1 MGCGTDEGVILREL
15 RLGKNKKKK
24 GTPLHA
30 RLTVVSNLDSGRRSQ
45 LASVLAGEVVAGL
58 RDRGSEHGAHVDI
71 VWRAADLPSIAG
83 PLSAGQGMQEPQPA
97 EDPPPEASPA
107 QLAERERAL
116 REELDSSRR
125 ALDQD
130 AREHL
135 ATAEA
140 LVTGAEAD
148 LEEALADLA
157 AVEEAERASADRRS
171 EWAERHAEIEVRHAE
186 AARELAEAERL
197 NSDAVAHALAA
208 YRRLQSV
215 KPRPSQRA
223 AMLAE
228 RWAAYRAR
236 QAGEAVEVE
245 PPPEYLVAPAQAALD
260 AARAAVEEAERAG
273 EVHVDIDTAAVE
285 SLERAHRR
293 VLEAERRTDQRPS
306 RLNRRRLEGAEQA
319 EREALIRLGAADYD
333 DYLRRIVPVV
343 RAGGVTRNLEAAR
356 EALADAEAV
365 WEELHGG
372 VAPMSD
378 EGLAETLAAIR
389 EEAVEVLGHD
399 PGDDALEAS
408 LQGHVENVVD
418 VAWARDE
425 LIEALAGVG
434 VDAIDDIEAVAEDWL
449 SGGPQRRARV
459 RELEAALADIAAEL
473 ADASARIT
481 RPAAEDDT
489 APGQPRGQEEPA
501 EQNVAV
507 DRARSEVETREVRL
521 AQARAAQSEAT
532 ERMARAEAAERRVA
546 EVSSQ
551 LAEAIAAREAAD
563 RDAAQ
568 ATALAD
574 PSEAQSPVEQ
584 TLYTLARLA
593 AHRSLPEPG
602 GIPVVVDD
610 AFSGFTS
617 EARLACLD
625 LLSRASGAIQV
636 VYLTESDE
644 VASWARNQPRD
655 LCRVHRG

>member
-1 MGCGTDEGVILREL
+1 MILREL
-15 RLGKNKKKK
+15 RLGKDKKNK
-24 GTPLHA
+24 GAPLHP
-30 RLTVVSNLDSGRRSQ
+30 RLTVLTNLDGGRRSQ
-45 LASVLAGEVVAGL
+45 LASVLAGEVVGAL
-58 RDRGSEHGAHVDI
+58 RDRGSENAHVDI
-71 VWRAADLPSIAG
+71 VWRAADLPSTSS
-83 PLSAGQGMQEPQPA
+83 PLSAGEGTQEPHSS
-97 EDPPPEASPA
+97 EDPLPETSPA

-116 REELDSSRR
+116 GEELDSARR

-140 LVTGAEAD
+140 LVAGAEAH

-171 EWAERHAEIEVRHAE
+171 EWAERHAEVEARRAEVV
-186 AARELAEAERL
+186 RELAEAERL
-197 NSDAVAHALAA
+197 NSDAVADALAA

-236 QAGEAVEVE
+236 QAGEAVAVE
-245 PPPEYLVAPAQAALD
+245 PPPEYLIAPAQAALD

-273 EVHVDIDTAAVE
+273 EVHVDIDAAAVE
-285 SLERAHRR
+285 SLERAHRK
-293 VLEAERRTDQRPS
+293 VLEAEQRTDQRPS

-319 EREALIRLGAADYD
+319 EREALVRLGAADYD
-333 DYLRRIVPVV
+333 DYLRRIVPAV

-372 VAPMSD
+372 VPPMSD
-378 EGLAETLAAIR
+378 EDLAETLAAIR

-408 LQGHVENVVD
+408 LQSHVENVVD

-434 VDAIDDIEAVAEDWL
+434 IKATDDLEAVAEDWL
-449 SGGPQRRARV
+449 SGAPQRRARV
-459 RELEAALADIAAEL
+459 RELEATLAEIEAEL
-473 ADASARIT
+473 ADASPRMR
-481 RPAAEDDT
+481 RPAAEDDN
-489 APGQPRGQEEPA
+489 ASGQPQAQEEPT

-507 DRARSEVETREVRL
+507 ERARAEVETRELRL
-521 AQARAAQSEAT
+521 AEARAAQSEAT
-532 ERMARAEAAERRVA
+532 ERMARAEVAERRVA

-551 LAEAIAAREAAD
+551 LAEAVAARQAAD
-563 RDAAQ
+563 RDAEQ
-568 ATALAD
+568 ATGFAD
-574 PSEAQSPVEQ
+574 PSEEQSLVEQ

-593 AHRSLPEPG
+593 AHRSLPQPG

-610 AFSGFTS
+610 AFSGLTS
-617 EARLACLD
+617 EARLAGLD
-625 LLSRASGAIQV
+625 LLSRAAAAIQV
-636 VYLTESDE
+636 VYLTESDD
-644 VASWARNQPRD
+644 VASWARSQPRD